1 LDNLLIATIL
11 GFLVLGAAMI
21 SVELGLSVA
30 IIEILFGVL
39 AGNFVGVTTTPWI
52 DFLASF
58 ASIVLTFLAGAE
70 VDPQLLREKWK
81 VSVLLGGLSFALPF
95 IGAGAFAFFVAGW
108 DLRQSEIAGVAL
120 STTSLAVVY
129 AVLVETG
136 LTKTEIG
143 KIIMA
148 ATFVTDLGTAI
159 ALSALFIQPT
169 VYFAVFV
176 AVSIGVIVLMRLLQP
191 WFFARYG
198 DRVIEPE
205 IKGAFAVLFLL
216 MWTAEL
222 AQSHAVLPAFLLGLA
237 VAGVF
242 QRYPEEHRRFRVV
255 AFSLLTPFFFFKG
268 GLQVSLAALSAAIPL
283 LVGFFVVKLG
293 LKFLG
298 VFPVAM
304 RYLRPHA
311 TYTTLLM
318 STGLTFGT
326 IASLYGL
333 NAGILDRTQFSV
345 LVTVV
350 IVSAVVPTAIAQRL
364 FTPMEHQL
372 SADEVI
378 EIEDAEFEPP
388 RRLEPPLG
396 GERS

>member
-1 LDNLLIATIL
+1 MDNLLVATIL
-11 GFLVLGAAMI
+11 GFLILGASMV

-30 IIEILFGVL
+30 IIEIIFGVL
-39 AGNFVGVTTTPWI
+39 AGNFLGVTTTPWI

-81 VSVLLGGLSFALPF
+81 VSVLLGGLSFVLPF
-95 IGAGAFAFFVAGW
+95 IGAGLFAFYVAGW
-108 DLRQSEIAGVAL
+108 NFRQSEIAGVAL

-148 ATFVTDLGTAI
+148 STFITDLVTAI

-176 AVSIGVIVLMRLLQP
+176 GVSIAAIVGMRVLQR
-191 WFFARYG
+191 WFFSRYG

-216 MWTAEL
+216 MWTAGL

-237 VAGVF
+237 VANVF
-242 QRYPEEHRRFRVV
+242 QKHPEEHRRFRVV
-255 AFSLLTPFFFFKG
+255 AFALLTPFFFFKG
-268 GLQVSLAALSAAIPL
+268 GLNVSLSALATAVPL
-283 LVGFFVVKLG
+283 LIGFFVVKLV
-293 LKFLG
+293 LKFAG

-304 RYLRPHA
+304 RYVRPHA

-326 IASLYGL
+326 ISSLYGL
-333 NAGILDRTQFSV
+333 NAGIIDKTQFSV

-350 IVSAVVPTAIAQRL
+350 ILSATVPTAIAQRL

-372 SADEVI
+372 SPEEIV

-396 GERS
+396 TSDD